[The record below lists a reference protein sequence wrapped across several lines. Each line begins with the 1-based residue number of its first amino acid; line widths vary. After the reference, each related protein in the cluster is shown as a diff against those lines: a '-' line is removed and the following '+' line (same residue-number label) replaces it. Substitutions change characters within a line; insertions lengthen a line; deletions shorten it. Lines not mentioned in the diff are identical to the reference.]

1 MLQMTSNS
9 KHESIMTS
17 EELGTTDETAAL
29 DATGEE
35 VGLVKG
41 YGMRIT
47 EGAPMPLL
55 PPD

>member
-1 MLQMTSNS
+1 MLQMTNNS
-9 KHESIMTS
+9 KNESIITS

-55 PPD
+55 PLD